1 MSPKGTIAGIYFRE
15 IFLNRVQGLRFRACR
30 ASVSYIYIYIYCYI
44 TIFHHV
50 GSGSVSGR
58 LVRNTLLGT
67 IREYYFLAILT
78 QCLADR
84 HCARHP
90 D

>member
-1 MSPKGTIAGIYFRE
+1 M
-15 IFLNRVQGLRFRACR
+15 NRVQGLRFRACR
-30 ASVSYIYIYIYCYI
+30 ASVSYIYIYMYIYIYILLYYYI
-44 TIFHHV
+44 TIFHPV
-50 GSGSVSGR
+50 GSGSVSGL

-67 IREYYFLAILT
+67 IMEYYFLAILT